1 VTNEL
6 NHVSPPEPDPGVR
19 KGRSPAFY
27 ALSLLAFALVVVLG
41 IYETIPVRQ
50 QEAAAPPPPDPT
62 TQAIHDLQVSLQRA
76 NDQLTGLQQAVLS
89 NQGETKRLSDQ
100 VNALARTV
108 EAMQQQS
115 FANAQPPP
123 AVQPTEPARPKRW
136 TR

>member
-1 VTNEL
+1 VTNGL
-6 NHVSPPEPDPGVR
+6 NHMSPSEPDPGAR
-19 KGRSPAFY
+19 KSRSPALY
-27 ALSLLAFALVVVLG
+27 VLSLLAFALVVVLG
-41 IYETIPVRQ
+41 VYETIPVNQ

-76 NDQLTGLQQAVLS
+76 YDQLTGLQQAVLS
-89 NQGETKRLSDQ
+89 DQAETKRLSDQ

-115 FANAQPPP
+115 YANAQPPP
-123 AVQPTEPARPKRW
+123 AVQPIEPARPKRW